1 MKVLF
6 KIGVVSIFLLLVA
19 QLCFSAPAQEKG
31 KFHVRI
37 SIYEIPNMIIS
48 RIVSTKIAD
57 DGSVTGTMVGGDI
70 TSSFPPGVVLLQNR
84 LSDSPIDDPVI
95 KVIRENMASNCVRL
109 QDIQVIAL
117 AQHDFLLDA
126 MESESQEVY
135 QDLTSS
141 GIEYHYRLRV
151 VLEWKNE
158 EEVCLALQLWMNRK
172 NPDSIQLIGVEIPA
186 PLVLDLTVT
195 AKFDQTSLVGFPS
208 YGKKPRDTIYWL
220 AISTKKQ

>member
-1 MKVLF
+1 MKLLF

-141 GIEYHYRLRV
+141 GIERHCRLK
-151 VLEWKNE
+151 VLPKWQNE
-158 EEVCLALQLWMNRK
+158 EEPGLGLQLWMNRQ
-172 NPDSIQLIGVEIPA
+172 NPFGIQELELKTPPDNCWI
-186 PLVLDLTVT
+186 
-195 AKFDQTSLVGFPS
+195 
-208 YGKKPRDTIYWL
+208 
-220 AISTKKQ
+220 